1 MKREKKAERDTAPW
15 LNDEQ
20 VRLLDKHK
28 RHIKQQDEQR
38 RVEQQEAEEA
48 REKEKDRRFEAA
60 KARAESKTRLEGE
73 GKQQDEQRRAK
84 QEKRRAEQRRA
95 EQEKRRAEQRRAEQ
109 EKRRA
114 EQRRAKQEKRRFSNL
129 FELFEK
135 AMNPKVRACFPLPKL
150 NEDDIR
156 LVEEW
161 NQSPQN
167 NLDRKS
173 LIESESKDW
182 ELGRLLSARS
192 AEKIATD
199 FYQSYGKT
207 VEDISITQID
217 ENNNPDWRD
226 YDLNV
231 DGCHIDVKNSRKSQK
246 SKDRYTEY
254 CIPRFKIGRRT
265 NQEVR
270 IAGVFSPYLLAYE
283 LLDKPI
289 ELHQD
294 REIRFLGEITLEKQ
308 QELKNEFNCDL
319 VYFSKPSSSSKY
331 FLPPWIFDY
340 PKYIYTER
348 DEARKELKGFS
359 KLDLLKEATTKRN
372 LIPVAIAAGI
382 DLTKILDKKALGCWE
397 WSFLDQLN
405 NRIEK
410 YGPSLPFLFLTILSH
425 FLAMASSSKT
435 VSDFNPKNY
444 RKLLFYKEH
453 RNNNPLGIYD
463 PLKTI
468 DALIE
473 MLNILW
479 TTEDR
484 LISRFRVFK
493 LMSFNILRGKH
504 DQNENTWTT
513 LIAYCGGKLENGSSC
528 GKNPLVLGESELC
541 ECRRLICPSCGFCCE
556 DERACRCKR
565 GRR

>member
-1 MKREKKAERDTAPW
+1 MKRGKKAERDTALW

-20 VRLLDKHK
+20 ESLLVEHK
-28 RHIKQQDEQR
+28 RRIKQQDEQR
-38 RVEQQEAEEA
+38 RAEQERCRTEQRRVEQQRSKEAEEA
-48 REKEKDRRFEAA
+48 REKEKDRLFEAI
-60 KARAESKTRLEGE
+60 KARAESNTRLERE
-73 GKQQDEQRRAK
+73 RKQRDEQRRERK
-84 QEKRRAEQRRA
+84 RQEEQKRKRRRV
-95 EQEKRRAEQRRAEQ
+95 
-109 EKRRA
+109 
-114 EQRRAKQEKRRFSNL
+114 SNL
-129 FELFEK
+129 SEK
-135 AMNPKVRACFPLPKL
+135 AMNPKVNACFPLPKL

-173 LIESESKDW
+173 LIEGESKDW

-231 DGCHIDVKNSRKSQK
+231 DGCHIDVKNSRQSQK

-254 CIPRFKIGRRT
+254 CIPRFKTERRT

-270 IAGVFSPYLLAYE
+270 IAGIFSPYLWAFE
-283 LLDKPI
+283 LLDEPK
-289 ELHQD
+289 EYHQD
-294 REIRFLGEITLEKQ
+294 REIRFLGETTFEKQ
-308 QELKNEFNCDL
+308 QELKNEFNDDL
-319 VYFSKPSSSSKY
+319 VYFSEPNHSSKY
-331 FLPPWIFDY
+331 FLPPWIFNY
-340 PKYIYTER
+340 PNYIYTER
-348 DEARKELKGFS
+348 DKARKELKGFS
-359 KLDLLKEATTKRN
+359 NFALLKEATSKSN
-372 LIPVAIAAGI
+372 LIPVAITAGI

-397 WSFLDQLN
+397 WSFLERLC

-410 YGPSLPFLFLTILSH
+410 YGLSLPFLFLTILSH

-435 VSDFNPKNY
+435 VSGFCPNKY
-444 RKLLFYKEH
+444 RKFLFDDINK
-453 RNNNPLGIYD
+453 PLGIYD

-473 MLNILW
+473 ALSILW
-479 TTEDR
+479 TAEDG

-493 LMSFNILRGKH
+493 LMSFNILQGKH
-504 DQNENTWTT
+504 DRNKNTWTT
-513 LIAYCGGKLENGSSC
+513 LIAYCGGKLENRSSC

-541 ECRRLICPSCGFCCE
+541 ECRRLICPDCGFCCE
-556 DERACRCKR
+556 DEWACRCKHE
-565 GRR
+565 RR